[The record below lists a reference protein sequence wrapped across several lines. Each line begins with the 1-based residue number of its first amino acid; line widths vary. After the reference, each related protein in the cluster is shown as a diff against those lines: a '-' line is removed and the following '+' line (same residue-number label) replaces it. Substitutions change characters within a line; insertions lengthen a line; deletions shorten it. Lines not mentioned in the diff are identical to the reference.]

1 MPAVMTHTHN
11 YLDNR
16 WVIISGVSRGLG
28 LYLTT
33 SWLKAG
39 WRVAG
44 LSSGAHV
51 DIDELQRVYADRFF
65 WQRVDITQSEAI
77 EQFIDKARVFFQ
89 SKSLW
94 AVVNN
99 AGISIEGVLATL
111 PVVDIERVIQ
121 VNLTG
126 AICLSRL
133 GLRIMMRQKIPGRIV
148 NISSITGSRGYT
160 GLSSYAA
167 SKAGMDG
174 FTRALA
180 REVGRLGITVNSVAP
195 GYMRTAISQGLDD
208 RQLNQILRRT
218 PLGRLCSFEDVIHVV
233 DFLIS
238 EKASFITGQVLTVDG
253 GLTN

>member
-1 MPAVMTHTHN
+1 MTAIKVPGE
-11 YLDNR
+11 R

-28 LYLTT
+28 LAL
-33 SWLKAG
+33 SRQLLQDG
-39 WRVAG
+39 WHIAG
-44 LSSGAHV
+44 LSSGEHP
-51 DIDELQRVYADRFF
+51 DINELQQTFGEQFF
-65 WQRVDITQSEAI
+65 WQRTDIGKPDEIERAVDQAH
-77 EQFIDKARVFFQ
+77 QFFKSKA
-89 SKSLW
+89 LW
-94 AVVNN
+94 GVINN
-99 AGISIEGVLATL
+99 AGMSIEGVLATL

-126 AICLSRL
+126 AMTLARC
-133 GLRIMMRQKIPGRIV
+133 GLRKMMRQRVAGRII

-195 GYMRTAISQGLDD
+195 GYMRTALSQGLDEK
-208 RQLNQILRRT
+208 QLEQIVRRT
-218 PLGRLCSFEDVIHVV
+218 PLGRLCTLDDVVHMV
-233 DFLIS
+233 DFLLS
-238 EKASFITGQVLTVDG
+238 DKASFITGQVLTIDG

>member
-1 MPAVMTHTHN
+1 MTAN
-11 YLDNR
+11 KVPGER
-16 WVIISGVSRGLG
+16 WIIISGVSRGLG
-28 LYLTT
+28 LAL
-33 SWLKAG
+33 SRQLLQDG
-39 WRVAG
+39 WHIAG
-44 LSSGAHV
+44 LSSGVHP
-51 DIDELQRVYADRFF
+51 DINELQQTFGERFF
-65 WQRVDITQSEAI
+65 WQRADIGEPDEI
-77 EQFIDKARVFFQ
+77 ERAVEQANQFFQ
-89 SKSLW
+89 GKALW
-94 AVVNN
+94 GVINN

-126 AICLSRL
+126 AMALARC
-133 GLRIMMRQKIPGRIV
+133 GLRKMMRQRVAGRII

-195 GYMRTAISQGLDD
+195 GYMRTALSQGLDEK
-208 RQLNQILRRT
+208 QLEQIVRRT
-218 PLGRLCSFEDVIHVV
+218 PLGRLCTLDDVVHMV
-233 DFLIS
+233 DFLLS
-238 EKASFITGQVLTVDG
+238 DKASFITGQVLTIDG